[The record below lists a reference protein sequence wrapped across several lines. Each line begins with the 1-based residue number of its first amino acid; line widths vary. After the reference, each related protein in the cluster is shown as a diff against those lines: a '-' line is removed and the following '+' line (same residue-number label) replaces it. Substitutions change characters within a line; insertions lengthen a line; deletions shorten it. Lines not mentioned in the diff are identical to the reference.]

1 MVWVI
6 RINIFDI
13 PTQSVT
19 AMTKAATIPFLF
31 LLDEYPDNRFKSV
44 TWKLVSSMILCLL
57 TIPGIGQEL
66 MWNTLTTSP
75 LLKGSRTDDIYFIND
90 STGWAAN
97 GNGEIFSTR
106 NSGKSWSLQFKTT
119 TYFRSIEFI
128 NDTTGFVGSLRGEA
142 YKTTDAGV
150 TWNRIDQHFPQT
162 VKGICG
168 ISHFKNS
175 IVMVGIW
182 NSPAYVLTSVDEGI
196 TWSYQDMTSYA
207 SALVDC
213 WYKSEDSVFVSGK
226 GKAGEGIILF
236 SGDKGMTWQ
245 KASPSDVPEGTT
257 WKLQFVTSSVGYA
270 SLFEGAGTKSHI
282 LKTTDGGLT
291 FKLIKIL
298 NRNISMEGIGFIN
311 STTGW
316 VGGWSRGMYETKDG
330 GITWKY
336 LDANNNVNRYF
347 ILNKELAYAAGEQI
361 YIYKKT
367 ESPVTSILPSENE
380 LIHTIDAYPNPSSEN
395 VKLKVNLKQSTYVV
409 LELYDQN
416 GKSVKRLVD
425 GFFAQGEFIHEIKP
439 GDFSSGIYT
448 AVVYTNENSLAQ
460 KIFIR

>member
-1 MVWVI
+1 
-6 RINIFDI
+6 
-13 PTQSVT
+13 
-19 AMTKAATIPFLF
+19 MTRTTPIAFTFLF
-31 LLDEYPDNRFKSV
+31 DEYRYNRFKPIFRI
-44 TWKLVSSMILCLL
+44 LHSSMILCML
-57 TIPGIGQEL
+57 TIPGVSQEST
-66 MWNTLTTSP
+66 WSTLSNSP
-75 LLKGSRTDDIYFIND
+75 LLKGNRTDDIYFIND
-90 STGWAAN
+90 STGWAVN

-106 NSGKSWSLQFKTT
+106 DSGKSWNLQFKTT
-119 TYFRSIEFI
+119 TYFRTVEFI

-175 IVMVGIW
+175 IVMAGIW
-182 NSPAYVLTSVDEGI
+182 NSPAYVLTSPDGGI
-196 TWSYQDMTSYA
+196 TWAHQDMSEYA

-226 GKAGEGIILF
+226 GKAGEGIILL

-257 WKLQFVTSSVGYA
+257 WKLQFVTASIGYA
-270 SLFEGAGTKSHI
+270 SVFEGTGTKSHI

-316 VGGWSRGMYETKDG
+316 VGGWSRGMYETRDG
-330 GITWKY
+330 GSTWKY

-347 ILNKELAYAAGEQI
+347 ILNEELAYAAGEQI
-361 YIYKKT
+361 YIYEKT
-367 ESPVTSILPSENE
+367 ESPVTSVLPSENE
-380 LIHTIDAYPNPSSEN
+380 LIHTIDTYPNPSSEN
-395 VKLKVNLKQSTYVV
+395 IKIRVNLKKSTYVV
-409 LELYDQN
+409 LELYDLN
-416 GKSVKRLVD
+416 GKSVKRLLN
-425 GFFAQGEFIHEIKP
+425 GFFSAGEFVHEIMP
-439 GDFSSGIYT
+439 GDFRSGIYT
-448 AVVYTNENSLAQ
+448 AVIYTNENSIVQ

>member
-1 MVWVI
+1 M
-6 RINIFDI
+6 
-13 PTQSVT
+13 TETT
-19 AMTKAATIPFLF
+19 APPFTFQKLFHRYSKIKAISRRVLLPVFLCV
-31 LLDEYPDNRFKSV
+31 LALQGLS
-44 TWKLVSSMILCLL
+44 
-57 TIPGIGQEL
+57 QESK
-66 MWNTLTTSP
+66 WNTLEASP
-75 LLKGSRTDDIYFIND
+75 LLKGTRTDDIYFIND

-97 GNGEIFSTR
+97 GNGEIFRTR
-106 NSGKSWSLQFKTT
+106 DSGKSWSLQFKTT
-119 TYFRSIEFI
+119 TYFRSVEFI
-128 NDTTGFVGSLRGEA
+128 NDTTGFVGSLSGEA

-196 TWSYQDMTSYA
+196 TWSHQDMTSYA

-257 WKLQFVTSSVGYA
+257 WKIQFVTSSIGYA

-298 NRNISMEGIGFIN
+298 DRNISMEGIGFIN

-316 VGGWSRGMYETKDG
+316 VGGWSRGMHETRDG
-330 GITWKY
+330 GSTWKY
-336 LDANNNVNRYF
+336 VDANNNVNRYF

-367 ESPVTSILPSENE
+367 ESPVTSTLPSENE
-380 LIHTIDAYPNPSSEN
+380 LIHTLETYPNPSSEN
-395 VKLKVNLKQSTYVV
+395 IIKIKVNLKQSTYVV

-425 GFFAQGEFIHEIKP
+425 GFFAQGEFIHEIMP
-439 GDFSSGIYT
+439 GNFPSGIYT